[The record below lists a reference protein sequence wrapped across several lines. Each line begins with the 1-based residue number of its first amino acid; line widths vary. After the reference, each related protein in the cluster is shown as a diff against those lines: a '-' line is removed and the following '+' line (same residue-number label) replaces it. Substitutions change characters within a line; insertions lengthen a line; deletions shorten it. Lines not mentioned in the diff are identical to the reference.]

1 MFPDVDPPVISVI
14 TTWPGANAADVETE
28 VTDIIENQINSV
40 SNLDTLTAKSLDNI
54 ALISCKFDWG
64 TDLDNASNGI
74 QISSIHQT

>member
-40 SNLDTLTAKSLDNI
+40 SNLDTLTSFSLDNI
-54 ALISCKFDWG
+54 SVISCKFDWG